1 MTAPRS
7 TLSRFA
13 ETLAGSEPAAI
24 AAGNNVAISQH
35 VADTVAAWV
44 AATATAEGRALIA
57 FRGPAG
63 DLAADVAA
71 HCGLARLSEVDDI
84 HIRSMVTPGSIV
96 VPAALTIAAAQKAAP
111 EEIAAAI
118 VAGYEAMVRFGLAM
132 DGPTSLYRGIWPTY
146 LAAPFG
152 VAATAARLMKLDAER
167 TAQAL
172 SLALTM
178 TAPGVGQQGGPATA
192 RWLAAGNAARSG
204 LIAAQAARAGF
215 AADLALLDGPF
226 FPKVYGITPDLE
238 AFTAGGAAAILETSF
253 KPWCAA
259 RQTMAATQAV
269 ADIAKVVPVAD
280 IFEIEAFVLP
290 PHLKMI
296 DHGVTAGD
304 RMSFLT
310 SLPYQIAIALL
321 APEAALDIAKAE
333 PAMTPDIAALMG
345 KVKVTA
351 DDALLADYPARWSA
365 RVVVKS
371 MSGRHEYKAEHV
383 PGDPARPLSV
393 QALVDKF
400 RKLAAPVA
408 GEAQADAMLD
418 AALHIADTAA
428 APSRLLRDIEALYS
442 RAIN

>member
-7 TLSRFA
+7 TLSRLA
-13 ETLAGSEPAAI
+13 ETLAGPEPAII
-24 AAGNNVAISQH
+24 AAENGVAIGQH
-35 VADTVAAWV
+35 VVDTVAAWV

-57 FRGPAG
+57 FRGRAG
-63 DLAADVAA
+63 DLAADVAT

-96 VPAALTIAAAQKAAP
+96 APAALTIAAAQKAAP
-111 EEIAAAI
+111 EEIGAAI
-118 VAGYEAMVRFGLAM
+118 VGGYEAMIRLGLAV
-132 DGPTSLYRGIWPTY
+132 DGPMSLYRGIWPTY

-192 RWLAAGNAARSG
+192 RWLAAGNAARAG
-204 LIAAQAARAGF
+204 LNAAQAASAGF
-215 AADLALLDGPF
+215 AADLALLDGPY
-226 FPKVYGITPDLE
+226 FPKIYGITPALK
-238 AFTAGGAAAILETSF
+238 AFAPAGAPAVLDTSF

-269 ADIAKVVPVAD
+269 RDVAKVVPVAD
-280 IFEIEAFVLP
+280 IFEIEALVLP

-321 APEAALDIAKAE
+321 APDAALDIAKAS
-333 PAMTPDIAALMG
+333 PVMTPEIVALMG
-345 KVKVTA
+345 KVRVKA
-351 DDALLADYPARWSA
+351 DEALLADYPARWPA
-365 RVVVKS
+365 RVVIKS
-371 MSGRHEYKAEHV
+371 MSGRHEYTCEHV
-383 PGDPARPLSV
+383 PGDAERPLSA

-400 RKLAAPVA
+400 RGLAVPVA
-408 GEAQADAMLD
+408 GDGRAEAMLD
-418 AALHIADTAA
+418 AALHIVDEPAA
-428 APSRLLRDIEALYS
+428 AAHLLRDIEGLYS